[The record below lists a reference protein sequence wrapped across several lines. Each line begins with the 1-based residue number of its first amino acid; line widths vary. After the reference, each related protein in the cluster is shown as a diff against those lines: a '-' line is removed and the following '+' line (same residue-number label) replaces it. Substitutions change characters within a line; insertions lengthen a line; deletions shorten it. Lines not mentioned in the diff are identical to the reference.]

1 MTLENKHT
9 AFNEFF
15 SIEHQFNINITP
27 LEANELNHENFVNS
41 IPLPFKIASE
51 VNRIEQSAINP
62 LASLKHDAAQLVTF
76 LNNQSQK
83 IDLLVSYILNQED
96 NINERF
102 SGIQVGGAG
111 IVFESS
117 APYTDS
123 KSLSLKLFFTQEN
136 CAVFCY
142 GEIIS
147 EEQIDNKYRYKVLF
161 SQIQDEDRETLV
173 RASLHLQS
181 KQLKKLAQQR
191 SQNSL
196 SS

>member
-1 MTLENKHT
+1 MTLANKHT

-15 SIEHQFNINITP
+15 SIAHIFNINISP
-27 LEANELNHENFVNS
+27 LAAHELNHESFIQN

-96 NINERF
+96 KMDERF
-102 SGIQVGGAG
+102 SGVQVGGAG
-111 IVFESS
+111 IIFESS
-117 APYTDS
+117 QPYSDS

-147 EEQIDNKYRYKVLF
+147 EEFINNVYRYKVLF

-181 KQLKKLAQQR
+181 KQLKKLAQER
-191 SQNSL
+191 SQNTL
-196 SS
+196 

>member
-1 MTLENKHT
+1 MTLEKKHA

-15 SIEHQFNINITP
+15 SIEHTFNINISP
-27 LEANELNHENFVNS
+27 LETQALNYDAFVQS

-51 VNRIEQSAINP
+51 VSRIEQSAINP

-96 NINERF
+96 NIKERF
-102 SGIQVGGAG
+102 SGVQVGGAG
-111 IVFESS
+111 IIFESES
-117 APYTDS
+117 PYTES
-123 KSLSLKLFFTQEN
+123 KALALKLFFTQEN

-147 EEQIDNKYRYKVLF
+147 EECIDNRYRYKVLF
-161 SQIQDEDRETLV
+161 TQIQDEDRETLV

-181 KQLKKLAQQR
+181 KQLKKLAQER

-196 SS
+196 

>member
-1 MTLENKHT
+1 MTLANKHN

-15 SIEHQFNINITP
+15 SIEHRFNINISP
-27 LEANELNHENFVNS
+27 LKPEDVNHESFINN

-51 VNRIEQSAINP
+51 VSRIEQSAINP
-62 LASLKHDAAQLVTF
+62 LPNLKNEASQLVTF

-96 NINERF
+96 NIDNRF
-102 SGIQVGGAG
+102 NGTQLGGAG
-111 IVFESS
+111 IIFESNN
-117 APYTDS
+117 AYNDS
-123 KSLSLKLFFTQEN
+123 THLALKLFLTQEN

-147 EEQIDNKYRYKVLF
+147 EELIDNIYRYKVLF

-173 RASLHLQS
+173 RTSLHLQS
-181 KQLKKLAQQR
+181 KQLKKLAQER
-191 SQNSL
+191 SQDSQ
-196 SS
+196 